1 MSRHYHFPYFLRSSL
16 LSFAKNDLA
25 HFHKNYKDSSSI
37 FSLMT
42 NSDSQAEMYNRDIE
56 KFEAGNMENVSEL
69 TLSDL
74 KKRMAKLEN
83 QDSESK
89 P

>member
-1 MSRHYHFPYFLRSSL
+1 
-16 LSFAKNDLA
+16 
-25 HFHKNYKDSSSI
+25 
-37 FSLMT
+37 MT
-42 NSDSQAEMYNRDIE
+42 NSDSHAEMYNRDIE
-56 KFEAGNMENVSEL
+56 KFEAGNMENVSEP